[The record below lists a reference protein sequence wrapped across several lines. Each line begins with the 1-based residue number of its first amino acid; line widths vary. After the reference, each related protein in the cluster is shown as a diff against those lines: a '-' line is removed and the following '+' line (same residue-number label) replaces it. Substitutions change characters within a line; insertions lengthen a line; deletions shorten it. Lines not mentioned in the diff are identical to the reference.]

1 MSAASRSTT
10 LLCVD
15 DQELGLRIRKLFL
28 ESFGYT
34 VLTANGGTEGL
45 NLLDQNAVDAL
56 ILDYRMPNMDGAE
69 VAKLAHQK
77 HPGLPIIL
85 LSGYISEFPQ
95 ELHGEVTAFVAKGSP
110 PQELL
115 QKLETILC
123 HKPCASFE
131 EQAMI
136 VEQTRDLVER
146 VTTHVVKTTDHVGQ
160 AKNVVSRNVSHLEE
174 YKGRWR
180 RTG

>member
-1 MSAASRSTT
+1 
-10 LLCVD
+10 VD

-34 VLTANGGTEGL
+34 VLTASGGTEGL

-77 HPGLPIIL
+77 HPALPIIL

-95 ELHGEVTAFVAKGSP
+95 ELHGDVTAFVAKGSP

-115 QKLETILC
+115 QKLETILGR
-123 HKPCASFE
+123 KPCTSFE
-131 EQAMI
+131 EHAVV

-146 VTTHVVKTTDHVGQ
+146 VTSHIAKTTHHVGQ
-160 AKNVVSRNVSHLEE
+160 AKHVVSSNASHLEE
-174 YKGRWR
+174 FKGRWH